1 MDRSLTLISFS
12 ILIFAN
18 GHIHFCTYTA
28 KRGRYFCKSI
38 KRLFTHI
45 HRVMK
50 AFGIES
56 RSGMI
61 IIAIKCSF
69 YRKYYHVPNYYTL
82 FAWSS
87 SYADVFIRLW
97 FCFFH
102 YFCYCIWSNKSSWKR
117 TTEKKTAEKSR
128 SLNILYKYNDEND
141 TRLENVIK
149 VWKKNA
155 LITQTLYLPLLS
167 ATFHFY
173 FTFVKLKQMQ
183 NCLTKMI

>member
-1 MDRSLTLISFS
+1 M
-12 ILIFAN
+12 
-18 GHIHFCTYTA
+18 CQ
-28 KRGRYFCKSI
+28 
-38 KRLFTHI
+38 
-45 HRVMK
+45 
-50 AFGIES
+50 
-56 RSGMI
+56 I
-61 IIAIKCSF
+61 IIRFLLGLVRMQMFLYVCDFVSFIIFVIVFGRIKVVESV
-69 YRKYYHVPNYYTL
+69 RQK
-82 FAWSS
+82 
-87 SYADVFIRLW
+87 
-97 FCFFH
+97 
-102 YFCYCIWSNKSSWKR
+102 
-117 TTEKKTAEKSR
+117 KKTAEKSR